1 MNQLTFFKVCDVIWQ
16 LSTRIFLAGVILVSL
31 VFCAFGP
38 MALVVRVAMGWFTRA
53 RYPVDVATRH
63 GIGQQESSIF
73 NYSEAP
79 HFALSSGVAREA

>member
-16 LSTRIFLAGVILVSL
+16 LSTRIFLAGVILMSL
-31 VFCAFGP
+31 VFGAFGP

-53 RYPVDVATRH
+53 RCAVDVANRH

-79 HFALSSGVAREA
+79 HFVLSCGVAREA